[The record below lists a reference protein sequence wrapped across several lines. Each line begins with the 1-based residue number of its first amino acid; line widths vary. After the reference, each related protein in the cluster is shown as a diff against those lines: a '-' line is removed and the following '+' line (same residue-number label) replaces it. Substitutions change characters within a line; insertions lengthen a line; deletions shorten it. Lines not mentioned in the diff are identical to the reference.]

1 MTPTLLGL
9 SEQTSI
15 VTPTWVR
22 LAELLAAVLFILALK
37 GLSSP
42 KSARRGNLL
51 GAAGAAIATAVV
63 FFYGQEYYG
72 GPVKH
77 LPQILIAIAIGS
89 IIGWIAA
96 RRVQMTQMPQM
107 VALFN
112 GVGGGA
118 AAVSSLAAPAIAG
131 GHARTLTMVTS
142 WPRGFAVLDDAA
154 TYFNEAVNA
163 MSGGELII
171 EKKAPGELVGAF
183 EVFDAVTSGQADM
196 YHSAD
201 YYFLGQH
208 PGYAFYTAVPF
219 GATAQ
224 ELTNWY
230 YHDGGQDLH
239 DELGSIFG
247 LKSFL
252 CGNSGSQS
260 GGWFRK
266 EIKSAQDLAGLRFR
280 MPGLG
285 GQVLGKLGVS
295 VQNIPGGEL
304 YQALSS
310 GALDGLEWVGPFAD
324 ERAGFQEVAKVYYT
338 AGFHEPGSGLAC
350 GMNLDVWNDL
360 SDQHKAIIDNATKA
374 TTHYQLSQTL
384 ANNGAALARLQA
396 QGVQTLQF
404 SDDVWDAFGAASKE
418 VLDENMG
425 DDLFARIRNSF
436 DASLAKSSDWILK
449 SDGEFVSQRNRVL
462 ANG

>member
-1 MTPTLLGL
+1 MDRRSFLKA
-9 SEQTSI
+9 S
-15 VTPTWVR
+15 
-22 LAELLAAVLFILALK
+22 AL
-37 GLSSP
+37 
-42 KSARRGNLL
+42 
-51 GAAGAAIATAVV
+51 
-63 FFYGQEYYG
+63 
-72 GPVKH
+72 
-77 LPQILIAIAIGS
+77 
-89 IIGWIAA
+89 
-96 RRVQMTQMPQM
+96 
-107 VALFN
+107 
-112 GVGGGA
+112 GGGA

-324 ERAGFQEVAKVYYT
+324 ERAGFQEVAKIYLHSRLPR
-338 AGFHEPGSGLAC
+338 ARFRSCLRHELGCLERFVRSAQSHYRQC
-350 GMNLDVWNDL
+350 NK
-360 SDQHKAIIDNATKA
+360 SDNA
-374 TTHYQLSQTL
+374 LSAVADIGQQRRRL
-384 ANNGAALARLQA
+384 GASAGSRRANAA
-396 QGVQTLQF
+396 
-404 SDDVWDAFGAASKE
+404 
-418 VLDENMG
+418 
-425 DDLFARIRNSF
+425 
-436 DASLAKSSDWILK
+436 IL
-449 SDGEFVSQRNRVL
+449 
-462 ANG
+462 